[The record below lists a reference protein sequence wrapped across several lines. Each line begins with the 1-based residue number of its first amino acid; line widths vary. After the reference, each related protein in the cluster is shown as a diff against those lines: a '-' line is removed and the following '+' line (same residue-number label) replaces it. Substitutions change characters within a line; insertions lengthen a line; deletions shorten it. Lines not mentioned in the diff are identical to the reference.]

1 MWKNVVGAV
10 LLLGVMGCH
19 AMTYYDPVMEA
30 VVIDDTVIFDPSK
43 FEPGEEDRSAATPR
57 PEGYCVPPT
66 GGDGVCIPLRECF
79 PYVDFMMQEDANN
92 QISGYVTE
100 IINATEPCSD
110 ENGYVCCPNYSYAKL
125 PAKKPAVLPQFPTPT
140 TNKPGAL
147 SSSTTAATTTT
158 SAPKNQTKPNPTKP
172 KQTCGTFVSRTDDNV
187 VGGQYASKGQF
198 PWAVAITDN
207 GRQFCGGSLIKEDYV
222 LTAAHCV
229 QQLRNAGGVRVLIGG
244 HNIGVTEAGRES
256 RSVSKILY
264 HRSFAMQHLQ
274 NDVALLQLSTP
285 VKYTT
290 YIQPICLN
298 SEELTYKEKVDLAGW
313 GKTGNY
319 GSPSKTLKTV
329 NMPLISPEAC
339 KRTYQGTNAPPMGPG
354 MICAGSQAPL
364 KDACNG
370 DSGGPLTLKKGEDKA
385 TQVGVVSWGIGCG
398 EKPGVYTKVSHYLP
412 WITKNSK

>member
-1 MWKNVVGAV
+1 
-10 LLLGVMGCH
+10 
-19 AMTYYDPVMEA
+19 
-30 VVIDDTVIFDPSK
+30 
-43 FEPGEEDRSAATPR
+43 
-57 PEGYCVPPT
+57 
-66 GGDGVCIPLRECF
+66 
-79 PYVDFMMQEDANN
+79 
-92 QISGYVTE
+92 
-100 IINATEPCSD
+100 
-110 ENGYVCCPNYSYAKL
+110 
-125 PAKKPAVLPQFPTPT
+125 
-140 TNKPGAL
+140 
-147 SSSTTAATTTT
+147 
-158 SAPKNQTKPNPTKP
+158 
-172 KQTCGTFVSRTDDNV
+172 
-187 VGGQYASKGQF
+187 
-198 PWAVAITDN
+198 
-207 GRQFCGGSLIKEDYV
+207 
-222 LTAAHCV
+222 
-229 QQLRNAGGVRVLIGG
+229 
-244 HNIGVTEAGRES
+244 
-256 RSVSKILY
+256 
-264 HRSFAMQHLQ
+264 MQHLQ

-364 KDACNG
+364 KDACN
-370 DSGGPLTLKKGEDKA
+370 KA